1 MYILHVA
8 LQGCL
13 RAQNVQYGITPDT
26 GGHIKYLLELIDAC
40 ESRAGFTRNVI
51 ATRRFESG
59 LGELYAGKGER
70 IGPKTQVIRLPTAT
84 AGYLAKEDM
93 EAEVASFAEAL
104 IAWIEAQPRRPNF
117 LHAHYADAANVA
129 AIVKARLGIPFVF
142 TAHSLGRVKLKAM
155 GPQGQFEVPDPKLK
169 KRIETEEQAVQKAS
183 LIIASSRD
191 EAEVQF
197 AAYAAYEPGRIRI
210 VTPGSDLKRF
220 ANARSTP
227 AVEQMLSRFLTAPEK
242 PTILTIARPVRKKNL
257 PALVEAYGRSPVLR
271 QCANLVLVAGCR
283 GELSALDAE
292 TADEMRSIL
301 DLIDRYDLYGQVAY
315 PKRHETPDIPAL
327 YAYARERHGIFVNP
341 ALNEPFGLTLLEAAA
356 SGLPLVATDS
366 GGPNDII
373 ETCKNGLLVD
383 PRSPDAIAAACEII
397 LRDRELWHRYA
408 AAGSSAV
415 RAYDWAAHAAHYE
428 VLLRSLSQPTKG
440 KRTVDQL
447 LICDIDNTLV
457 GSPTCVT
464 KFKNWHQR
472 QDGLAFGVATGR
484 SFHSA
489 MSILEQQD
497 TPSPLVMITSV
508 GSEIYHRD
516 PNGTTFTRDVRW
528 QSHISK
534 GWNRDRVLAALS
546 DIRDLHAQAPLE
558 QRPYKIS
565 YFTDG
570 TASITRKVEACLT
583 RNGLQAS
590 VIHSHGRYLDI
601 LPVRASKGAAIE
613 HVRQSFAL
621 APDAVFAAGDS
632 GNDIEMLRT
641 VVQSIIVANYS
652 DGLADRADLAHSYIA
667 RRAHASGIIEGVN
680 YFRRHTATRSALRRA
695 IGSVVGR

>member
-1 MYILHVA
+1 MYVVHIA

-13 RAQNVQYGITPDT
+13 LAQDVQYGVTPDT
-26 GGHIKYLLELIDAC
+26 GGHIKYLLELVNAC
-40 ESRAGFTRNVI
+40 TLRAGFARNVI
-51 ATRRFESG
+51 ATRRFESS
-59 LGELYAGKGER
+59 LGELYAGEGEQ
-70 IGPKTQVIRLPTAT
+70 IDPKTQIIRLPTAT
-84 AGYLAKEDM
+84 AAYLAKEDL
-93 EAEVASFAEAL
+93 EGEIASFAEAL
-104 IAWIEAQPRRPNF
+104 IAWIEGQSTRPNI
-117 LHAHYADAANVA
+117 LHAHYADAAKVA
-129 AIVKARLGIPFVF
+129 AIVKAQLGIPFIF

-155 GPQGQFEVPDPKLK
+155 SLQGLTKSVDPKLER
-169 KRIETEEQAVQKAS
+169 RIETEEQAMQEAS

-191 EAEVQF
+191 EAEVQY
-197 AAYAAYEPGRIRI
+197 AAYCAYEPGHIRI
-210 VTPGSDLKRF
+210 VTPGSDLNRF
-220 ANARSTP
+220 ANARSTS

-257 PALVEAYGRSPVLR
+257 PALVEAYGRSPMLR

-283 GELSALDAE
+283 GELSALDTE
-292 TADEMRSIL
+292 TADQMRTIL

-327 YAYARERHGIFVNP
+327 YAYARERHGVFVNP

-397 LRDRELWHRYA
+397 LRDRQLWQRYA
-408 AAGSSAV
+408 AAGFSAV
-415 RAYDWAAHAAHYE
+415 SAYDWAAHAVHYE
-428 VLLRSLSQPTKG
+428 ALLRSLSQVTPV
-440 KRTVDQL
+440 RTVDQL

-457 GSPTCVT
+457 GSAPCVAT
-464 KFKNWHQR
+464 FRNWHRR

-489 MSILEQQD
+489 MSILEQQNA
-497 TPSPLVMITSV
+497 PSPLVMITSV

-516 PNGTTFTRDVRW
+516 PNGTTFTRDRRW

-534 GWNRDRVLAALS
+534 GWDRNRVLAALS
-546 DIRDLHAQAPLE
+546 DIPDLHPQAPLE

-570 TASITRKVEACLT
+570 DLATTRKVETRLT
-583 RNGLQAS
+583 QNGLQAS

-601 LPVRASKGAAIE
+601 LPICASKGAAIE

-621 APDAVFAAGDS
+621 SPDAVFAAGDS
-632 GNDIEMLRT
+632 GNDIDMLRT
-641 VVQSIIVANYS
+641 VAQSIIVANYS
-652 DGLADRADLAHSYIA
+652 DGLAERADLAHSYVA
-667 RRAHASGIIEGVN
+667 RRAHALGIIEGVTH
-680 YFRRHTATRSALRRA
+680 FRRHSTLRGQGVIAHPERVAT
-695 IGSVVGR
+695 